1 MAFPYSQAKEAGLSE
16 TPVDPQAQELR
27 LHSLDDTSDK
37 DSRTVEVPPLV
48 PGENSELDASDKI
61 LSSSVEEEGQVNE
74 ATDSSL
80 KGSEGEITTVPGPS
94 HQSFAEDYPTQHTA
108 SSLHAASIHSTGLD
122 IDSNPTETDHSD
134 ADSAI
139 GSSVYSSTESTRSS
153 VYDYVEENGRT
164 YHRFKQGK
172 YHLPNDEVSSYFLQL
187 F

>member
-1 MAFPYSQAKEAGLSE
+1 MAFPYSQAKEVNLSK
-16 TPVDPQAQELR
+16 TPDPQAQELS
-27 LHSLDDTSDK
+27 LHSLGGTSDK
-37 DSRTVEVPPLV
+37 DSRTVEVPSLV
-48 PGENSELDASDKI
+48 PGQNIELDASDKI
-61 LSSSVEEEGQVNE
+61 SSPSVEEVGQVNE
-74 ATDSSL
+74 ATDSAL
-80 KGSEGEITTVPGPS
+80 KGTDGGSTTVPEPS
-94 HQSFAEDYPTQHTA
+94 YQSFVEDEPTQHTV

>member
-1 MAFPYSQAKEAGLSE
+1 MTFPYSQAKEANLSK
-16 TPVDPQAQELR
+16 TPADPQAQELS
-27 LHSLDDTSDK
+27 LHSLGGASDK
-37 DSRTVEVPPLV
+37 DSRTVEVPLVV
-48 PGENSELDASDKI
+48 PGENIELDASDKI
-61 LSSSVEEEGQVNE
+61 SSPSVEEEGQVNE
-74 ATDSSL
+74 ATGSAVKDSDG
-80 KGSEGEITTVPGPS
+80 GSTAVPVPS
-94 HQSFAEDYPTQHTA
+94 HQSFAEDHPTQYTE
-108 SSLHAASIHSTGLD
+108 SSIHAASVFSTGLD